1 MLIAVFV
8 WGGSFIATKLAI
20 AEIPPIA
27 FAVLRFAVATVGLL
41 IAHWATRTPIAI
53 PRELWGR
60 VALAGFLGTTATYV
74 LENIALKYTTAGNSA
89 IFIAASPL
97 LTIAGAAVFLRERL
111 TWRTVGGA
119 LLAFGGL
126 AALVGASFRETGLGD
141 GLMALNTLVGAWY
154 ALVSKTLADRA
165 SPLSTLT
172 TTYAVG
178 LVGLLP
184 FAIGEAIV
192 MPVAWHV
199 SPLSLGAL
207 AFLGLGSSGCAY
219 WLWMYAL
226 GRMSAATAGVYLYL
240 MPIVTLAL
248 SWLLLGEAMGPAKL
262 AQAAIVLVGVSLAS
276 TARQAPRLTEAPQP
290 SGG

>member
-1 MLIAVFV
+1 MLIAVFI

-27 FAVLRFAVATVGLL
+27 FAVLRFAVAVAGLL
-41 IAHWATRTPIAI
+41 AAHLVTRTPITI
-53 PRELWGR
+53 PRPLWGR
-60 VALAGFLGTTATYV
+60 VVLAGLLGTTATYV
-74 LENIALKYTTAGNSA
+74 LENIALKYTTAGNTA

-97 LTIAGAAVFLRERL
+97 LTIAGAAIFLRERL
-111 TWRTVGGA
+111 NLRTIGGA

-126 AALVGASFRETGLGD
+126 AALVGASFKETGLGD

-172 TTYAVG
+172 TTYSVG

-184 FAIGEAIV
+184 FAVGEAILT
-192 MPVAWHV
+192 PATWHF
-199 SPLSLGAL
+199 SPLSLGSL

-226 GRMSAATAGVYLYL
+226 GRMSAATSGVYLYL

-248 SWLLLGEAMGPAKL
+248 SWLLLGEAMGPAKI
-262 AQAAIVLVGVSLAS
+262 AQAAIVLIGVYLAS
-276 TARQAPRLTEAPQP
+276 TARQAPRISEVPQP
-290 SGG
+290 S

>member
-20 AEIPPIA
+20 ADIPPIA
-27 FAVLRFAVATVGLL
+27 FAVLRFSVATAGLL
-41 IAHWATRTPIAI
+41 TAHLVTRTPIAV

-74 LENIALKYTTAGNSA
+74 LENVALKYTTAGNSA

-97 LTIAGAAVFLRERL
+97 LTIAGAAFFLGERL
-111 TWRTVGGA
+111 TWRTICGA

-126 AALVGASFRETGLGD
+126 TALVGASFHETGLGD

-154 ALVSKTLADRA
+154 GLVSKTLADRA

-184 FAIGEAIV
+184 FAVGEAILT
-192 MPVAWHV
+192 PVSWHV

-262 AQAAIVLVGVSLAS
+262 GQAAIVLVGVYLAS
-276 TARQAPRLTEAPQP
+276 TSRQPVRAAEAPQP
-290 SGG
+290 S